1 MEKQLSFLNEQSD
14 APTIWL
20 GLPLQVR
27 QEIEGLFAEFII
39 NVIISRS
46 KEAEDDKE

>member
-1 MEKQLSFLNEQSD
+1 MEKQLSFLKDEHD
-14 APTIWL
+14 AFTIWP

-27 QEIEGLFAEFII
+27 QEIEGSFAEFII
-39 NVIISRS
+39 NVIVSSI